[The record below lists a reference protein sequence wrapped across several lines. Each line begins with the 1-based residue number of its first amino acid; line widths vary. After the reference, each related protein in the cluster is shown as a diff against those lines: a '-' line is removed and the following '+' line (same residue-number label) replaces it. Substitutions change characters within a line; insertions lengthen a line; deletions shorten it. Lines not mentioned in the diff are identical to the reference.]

1 MRDLDQWV
9 ATIDAYFKVLEHRLT
24 MKRSVQECQII
35 FGNKSLLFVDLVA
48 MKSLLIILVAILFTV
63 IQVNC
68 WTRIPNHISS
78 AKLYSKSR
86 NGRIVKS
93 HTFSA
98 LSDKQQ
104 QHFNSDISL
113 KEPST
118 SMLSTAKSIWNFTR
132 PHTIIG
138 SCISVI
144 SLYLFAIPSKHWHEP
159 RFLKSIFATLIPSL
173 FMNLYITGL
182 NQVTD
187 IEIDRIN
194 KPYLPLASGKLSKT
208 TGIWIVL
215 ASLAMSL
222 VNYKNME
229 WPLQL
234 TLLGSAFLGTIYS
247 LPPFRLKRFP
257 LLAAL

>member
-1 MRDLDQWV
+1 
-9 ATIDAYFKVLEHRLT
+9 
-24 MKRSVQECQII
+24 
-35 FGNKSLLFVDLVA
+35 
-48 MKSLLIILVAILFTV
+48 
-63 IQVNC
+63 
-68 WTRIPNHISS
+68 
-78 AKLYSKSR
+78 
-86 NGRIVKS
+86 
-93 HTFSA
+93 
-98 LSDKQQ
+98 
-104 QHFNSDISL
+104 
-113 KEPST
+113 
-118 SMLSTAKSIWNFTR
+118 
-132 PHTIIG
+132 
-138 SCISVI
+138 
-144 SLYLFAIPSKHWHEP
+144 
-159 RFLKSIFATLIPSL
+159 
-173 FMNLYITGL
+173 MNLYITGL